1 MNCQQELRPHGS
13 GGESPLSPAQLD
25 ALAAGL
31 ARAGKILGAARLAA
45 FTGWTLLAFGVLSF
59 LITFFSLTGVLVSCA
74 LGAVAWNELEGRK
87 LVLRFRPEGPRRL
100 ARNQLWFLGV
110 IVVYCLWAI
119 YKSWFHPLPEAAQ
132 VEDLLE
138 LGSGF
143 VATATSA
150 FYGLVMVVGVAY
162 QLGMY
167 RYHKGR
173 VRMVEEYVAE
183 TPPWVVEVERRLR
196 RGPGE
201 GSPRDNQPPGPSSP

>member
-1 MNCQQELRPHGS
+1 MSDQQERRPNGP
-13 GGESPLSPAQLD
+13 GGDSPLSPEQLD
-25 ALAAGL
+25 TLAAGM
-31 ARAGKILGAARLAA
+31 ARARKIQGAARLAA

-59 LITFFSLTGVLVSCA
+59 LLTFFSLTGLLVGCA
-74 LGAVAWNELEGRK
+74 LGTVAWNELEGRK
-87 LVLRFRPEGPRRL
+87 LALRFRPEGPRRL

-119 YKSWFHPLPEAAQ
+119 YKSWFHPLPETAQ

-138 LGSGF
+138 LGPGF

-167 RYHKGR
+167 RYHKAR
-173 VRMVEEYVAE
+173 VRMVEEYLAE
-183 TPPWVVEVERRLR
+183 TPPWVIEVERWLR
-196 RGPGE
+196 S
-201 GSPRDNQPPGPSSP
+201 GSEKSTP

>member
-1 MNCQQELRPHGS
+1 M
-13 GGESPLSPAQLD
+13 
-25 ALAAGL
+25 
-31 ARAGKILGAARLAA
+31 ARARKVRGAARLAA

-59 LITFFSLTGVLVSCA
+59 LLTFFSLTGVLVGCA
-74 LGAVAWNELEGRK
+74 LGAVGWNELEGRK
-87 LVLRFRPEGPRRL
+87 LVLHFRPEGPRRL

-110 IVVYCLWAI
+110 IVLYCLWAI

-138 LGSGF
+138 LGPGF

-162 QLGMY
+162 QLGMH
-167 RYHKGR
+167 RYHKAR

-183 TPPWVVEVERRLR
+183 TPPWVIEVERVLR
-196 RGPGE
+196 SGTRRSTP
-201 GSPRDNQPPGPSSP
+201 

>member
-1 MNCQQELRPHGS
+1 MSDQQERRPNGP
-13 GGESPLSPAQLD
+13 GGDSPLSPEQLD
-25 ALAAGL
+25 TLAAGM
-31 ARAGKILGAARLAA
+31 ARARKIQGAARLAA

-59 LITFFSLTGVLVSCA
+59 LLTFFSLTGLLVGCA

-110 IVVYCLWAI
+110 IVLYCLWAI
-119 YKSWFHPLPEAAQ
+119 YKSWFHPLPETAQ

-138 LGSGF
+138 LGPGF

-167 RYHKGR
+167 RYHKAR
-173 VRMVEEYVAE
+173 VRMVEEYLAE
-183 TPPWVVEVERRLR
+183 TPPWVIEVERWLR
-196 RGPGE
+196 S
-201 GSPRDNQPPGPSSP
+201 GSEKSTP

>member
-1 MNCQQELRPHGS
+1 MNCQRELRPHGP
-13 GGESPLSPAQLD
+13 GGDSPLSPEQLD
-25 ALAAGL
+25 TLAAGM
-31 ARAGKILGAARLAA
+31 ARARKIQGAARLAA

-59 LITFFSLTGVLVSCA
+59 LITFFSLTGLLVGCA

-87 LVLRFRPEGPRRL
+87 LALRFRPEGPRRL

-110 IVVYCLWAI
+110 IVLYCLWAI
-119 YKSWFHPLPEAAQ
+119 YKSWFHPLPETAQ

-138 LGSGF
+138 LGPGF

-167 RYHKGR
+167 RYHKAR
-173 VRMVEEYVAE
+173 VRMVEEYLAE
-183 TPPWVVEVERRLR
+183 TPPWVIEVERWLR
-196 RGPGE
+196 S
-201 GSPRDNQPPGPSSP
+201 GSEKSTP

>member
-1 MNCQQELRPHGS
+1 MSDQQEPLPHGS
-13 GGESPLSPAQLD
+13 GGDSPLSPAQLD
-25 ALAAGL
+25 ALAVGA

-59 LITFFSLTGVLVSCA
+59 LLTFFSLTGLLISCA

-110 IVVYCLWAI
+110 IVLYCLWAI
-119 YKSWFHPLPEAAQ
+119 YKSWFHPLPEATQ

-138 LGSGF
+138 LGPGF

-162 QLGMY
+162 QLGMH
-167 RYHKGR
+167 RYHKAR
-173 VRMVEEYVAE
+173 VRMVEEYVAQ
-183 TPPWVVEVERRLR
+183 TPPWVVEVERVLR
-196 RGPGE
+196 RESGQSRP
-201 GSPRDNQPPGPSSP
+201 